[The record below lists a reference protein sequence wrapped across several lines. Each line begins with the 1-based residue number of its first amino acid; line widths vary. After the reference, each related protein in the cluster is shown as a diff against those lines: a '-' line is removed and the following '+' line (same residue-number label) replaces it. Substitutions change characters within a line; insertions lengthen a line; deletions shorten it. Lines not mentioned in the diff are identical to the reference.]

1 MFDFDDDASRREK
14 CYTTVAELPSFV
26 DPKQPPSTRLP
37 FSAIGGHSFLHTVE
51 VLLPEKAY
59 AAIES
64 SVDSKLQKLR
74 YARVFM
80 SLSALIEGEFFNTY
94 IKSGNILMI
103 SEGRSGSDNVFSLRD
118 GILRLELG
126 KEVYE
131 RTGLTGKPIRS
142 GGRKHGKERYLVEL
156 NLRLPSMLHGKKGFE
171 RIVWAFK
178 NVLNHA
184 VAWLFYDLQ
193 SESGGISQD
202 DQSLKGNHP
211 HIIDCEPSRTY
222 HRDVL
227 VPPFK
232 SATNTEAGPTEDLN
246 VSCNELSEWL
256 AMVTL
261 QSSLVSSH
269 DDTDPYL
276 CRYSV
281 PDAEDAESSDL
292 VSLRWHGF
300 ASPKWVMQL
309 FITLLQEIGRYAPA
323 SSAWFA
329 LSASALGRDVVD
341 GKDGYTI
348 MTLPPTNMVDDSE
361 GGEQDKPAGSQS
373 IKHRPF
379 VCWEYV
385 GASTLET

>member
-14 CYTTVAELPSFV
+14 CYTSVAELPAFI
-26 DPKQPPSTRLP
+26 DPKQPPSKRSP
-37 FSAIGGHSFLHTVE
+37 FSAITGHSFLHTVE
-51 VLLPEKAY
+51 VLLPQKAY
-59 AAIES
+59 TAAES
-64 SVDSKLQKLR
+64 SIDSKLQTLR

-80 SLSALIEGEFFNTY
+80 SLSNLLEGEFFNTY
-94 IKSGNILMI
+94 IKSGNVLMI

-178 NVLNHA
+178 NVLNHS
-184 VAWLFYDLQ
+184 VAWLFYDLG
-193 SESGGISQD
+193 SESGGLSQD
-202 DQSLKGNHP
+202 DPSLKGNHP
-211 HIIDCEPSRTY
+211 HVIECEPSRIN

-227 VPPFK
+227 VPPFQ
-232 SATNTEAGPTEDLN
+232 SVTNLETPSSSEALKD
-246 VSCNELSEWL
+246 SCNELSEWL
-256 AMVTL
+256 ALTTL
-261 QSSLVSSH
+261 QTSLVSAN
-269 DDTDPYL
+269 DGTDPYL

-281 PDAEDAESSDL
+281 PDAEDAKTTDL

-300 ASPKWVMQL
+300 ASPKWVTQL
-309 FITLLQEIGRYAPA
+309 FIALLREIGHKAPT

-329 LSASALGRDVVD
+329 LSASALGRDAVEA
-341 GKDGYTI
+341 KDGYTI
-348 MTLPPTNMVDDSE
+348 LALPLADTADDQE
-361 GGEQDKPAGSQS
+361 EPAGSQS
-373 IKHRPF
+373 KKPRPF

-385 GASTLET
+385 GASVLET